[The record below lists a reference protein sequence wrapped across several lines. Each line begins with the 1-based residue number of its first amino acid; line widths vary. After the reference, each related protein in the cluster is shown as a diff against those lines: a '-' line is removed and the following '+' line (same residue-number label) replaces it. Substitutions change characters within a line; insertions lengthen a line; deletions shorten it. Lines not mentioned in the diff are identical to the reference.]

1 MISLFETLFFYIKK
15 SLAGSIFNYFLLT
28 MYLSL
33 ITDICLGYL
42 IRVREGRMLGKRDFR
57 HNISMCVCGG
67 GGGWK
72 DQRQDKDCAGSL

>member
-1 MISLFETLFFYIKK
+1 MISLFENFFFYIKK

-42 IRVREGRMLGKRDFR
+42 IRVREGRMLGKREFR
-57 HNISMCVCGG
+57 HNISTLYVCVGG
-67 GGGWK
+67 GGVEGSEAR
-72 DQRQDKDCAGSL
+72 QRLRW